1 MPAPY
6 HPNKRSIGQLL
17 SVTSPSIIVPDWQRN
32 YAWTTSHV
40 ETFWNDLVYFE
51 ARMPPVPAG
60 EYFLGSVVL
69 VETSAHQHL
78 LLDGQQRLATSAILL
93 AVIRKFIKTFDV
105 NASRSVQQ
113 RYLADMDYSTGQTDY
128 KLTLNAYDRDFFRR
142 EILEY
147 PEANY
152 EPPTPVHASHRLIR
166 NAKNF
171 LTEEFQNK
179 YEGLEPKAAF
189 DWSMRIQNILMN
201 HVTVIAVS
209 STDEDN
215 AAEVFETLNDRGIG
229 LSTPDLV
236 RTLVLRRAPGNIRED
251 IVELWGDVIEF
262 ETDTAIKTFLR
273 HYWISQHGDVK
284 TQRLYREIK
293 THIIDNDVNSL
304 AFSRE
309 LKDASEVYRNIMAAR
324 HDDREIETLLHDIV
338 ELGAGA
344 KILYPVLLSI
354 FKYVDTPEQTR
365 IIRALVH
372 LFVRHSVIAELEN
385 SRLEN
390 VIYRVATMLGA
401 NGDVADAIAY
411 MAIAA
416 PIDETVVA
424 AFQRLTITHSSTR
437 RYLLR
442 RLEDVTR
449 TTEELQVSSP
459 ARVHVEHIYPQNP
472 REGER
477 LDNHNQLI
485 NRIGNLTLL
494 SSRLNMAIRN
504 GNFGEKKLAY
514 AQSEILITKALEEY
528 DEWNAETI
536 ATRQTALADLTP
548 TAWEIILPE
557 PD

>member
-17 SVTSPSIIVPDWQRN
+17 SVTSPSIVVPDWQRN

-40 ETFWNDLVYFE
+40 ETFWNDLVHFE
-51 ARMPPVPAG
+51 ARMPPAPAG

-69 VETSAHQHL
+69 VETSANQHL

-93 AVIRKFIKTFDV
+93 AVIRQFIKPFDV

-152 EPPTPVHASHRLIR
+152 EPPVPIHASHRLIR

-171 LTEEFQNK
+171 LTEEFQK
-179 YEGLEPKAAF
+179 MYEGLEPKAAF

-236 RTLVLRRAPGNIRED
+236 RTLVLRRAPDNIRED

-293 THIIDNDVNSL
+293 SHILDNDVNSL

-309 LKDASEVYRNIMAAR
+309 LKDASDIYRDIMAAR

-344 KILYPVLLSI
+344 KI
-354 FKYVDTPEQTR
+354 
-365 IIRALVH
+365 
-372 LFVRHSVIAELEN
+372 
-385 SRLEN
+385 
-390 VIYRVATMLGA
+390 
-401 NGDVADAIAY
+401 
-411 MAIAA
+411 
-416 PIDETVVA
+416 
-424 AFQRLTITHSSTR
+424 
-437 RYLLR
+437 
-442 RLEDVTR
+442 
-449 TTEELQVSSP
+449 
-459 ARVHVEHIYPQNP
+459 
-472 REGER
+472 
-477 LDNHNQLI
+477 
-485 NRIGNLTLL
+485 
-494 SSRLNMAIRN
+494 
-504 GNFGEKKLAY
+504 
-514 AQSEILITKALEEY
+514 
-528 DEWNAETI
+528 
-536 ATRQTALADLTP
+536 
-548 TAWEIILPE
+548 
-557 PD
+557 